1 MVLKS
6 VMWKNLHTLQLL
18 GKTFMLSLQTR
29 VVSSTVNLILYMANI
44 REIVNNSCCIW
55 LVSSVSFF
63 LCMEYKQLDIINV
76 SKTTSSAHIYLLY
89 RPMSNF
95 QKLSQALLLASNL
108 CTNKFKTLL
117 AMQQK
122 SIYSEVSIWILLFAF
137 FSETYTNLC

>member
-1 MVLKS
+1 M
-6 VMWKNLHTLQLL
+6 
-18 GKTFMLSLQTR
+18 
-29 VVSSTVNLILYMANI
+29 
-44 REIVNNSCCIW
+44 
-55 LVSSVSFF
+55 
-63 LCMEYKQLDIINV
+63 NV

-122 SIYSEVSIWILLFAF
+122 LIYSEVSIGILLFAF
-137 FSETYTNLC
+137 FSKTYTNLC